1 MEVESELFGVEGRA
15 VQRKLSATAK
25 QELSISEL
33 MMLADYLKCDIMD
46 LVICEDDAYIGP
58 SPNWQEGW
66 RKIEVEDKSPE
77 DVNHTLEFL
86 NELKKDYEIR
96 NLCEFILY
104 LPLIEEERI
113 RDMVFRCYGDLTYD
127 RKPYL
132 MSLLSNLYRGIPEC
146 AAKRD
151 ADAYRDN
158 VLRVKGVPGNNL
170 YGLHDK
176 EYNKYY
182 YANLQRYFEDGNS
195 GLWSY
200 EYRKPQI
207 EKKRKES
214 LGL

>member
-1 MEVESELFGVEGRA
+1 MNYNVNWERTVEHINFLLQGRTHKKNFSELFGVEGRA

-46 LVICEDDAYIGP
+46 LVICED
-58 SPNWQEGW
+58 
-66 RKIEVEDKSPE
+66 
-77 DVNHTLEFL
+77 
-86 NELKKDYEIR
+86 
-96 NLCEFILY
+96 
-104 LPLIEEERI
+104 
-113 RDMVFRCYGDLTYD
+113 
-127 RKPYL
+127 
-132 MSLLSNLYRGIPEC
+132 
-146 AAKRD
+146 
-151 ADAYRDN
+151 DAYRDN

-200 EYRKPQI
+200 EYRKQQI